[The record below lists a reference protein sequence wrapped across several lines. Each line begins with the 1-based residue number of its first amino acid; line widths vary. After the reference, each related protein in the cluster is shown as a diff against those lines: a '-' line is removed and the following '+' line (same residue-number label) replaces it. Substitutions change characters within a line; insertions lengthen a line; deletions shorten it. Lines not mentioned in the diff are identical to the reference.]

1 MCSEL
6 PNRLYGEGLEPQV
19 KKINNSCR
27 LKLLE
32 LLREK
37 MEPEYK
43 EVMKDPLFSHIMVIE
58 ENGLKFSARLVHSFL
73 CRELMTSK
81 KYEKWFSFARTPL
94 RFSLQE
100 YHAVT
105 GLNVKLE
112 KISVVKWTDDMD
124 FWSKMIKTNG
134 RINLKLIKEK
144 YLEESRI
151 WTWVDR
157 VRMIYLCVIMGVVM
171 GRDEKVNFPH
181 LYMKLA
187 MDLEKLRRYPWGLY
201 SFDFLLKSID
211 KAKDKLEK
219 KEGYLMEGF
228 LFAFQIWIM
237 EAIPA
242 FGEICG
248 RKVRSNFTGPMCG
261 NWTGCAKCSYQDII
275 DLETLFPE
283 EGILHSFM
291 DFHKDGRIVCS
302 DDFVRKDEKKDER
315 VDLMLD
321 MIQRKHDW
329 KKHVWGVVETTSSE
343 MDEGDEESEQEE
355 EGEESEDGSE
365 TEFGESSHGAS
376 TADGAATVSGR
387 KKRKHV
393 DLGAASRKKKL
404 FCDLGATP
412 KVSIDTD
419 MQRFLEGLV
428 QSSLAVFGEKL
439 SQQITDRM
447 DKLETVVT
455 DRLGTLESE
464 VTQLRTALL
473 LAEMAGKTDEEAGPS
488 KSRVDAGP
496 SKSKNNTAPSK
507 KKVPTKRKR

>member
-1 MCSEL
+1 MDSEL

-43 EVMKDPLFSHIMVIE
+43 EVMKDPMFSHIMVIE
-58 ENGLKFSARLVHSFL
+58 ENGLKFLARLVQSFL

-100 YHAVT
+100 YHAVM

-144 YLEESRI
+144 
-151 WTWVDR
+151 
-157 VRMIYLCVIMGVVM
+157 VRMIYFCVIMGVVM

-219 KEGYLMEGF
+219 KEGYLMERF

-237 EAIPA
+237 ETIPA

-248 RKVRSNFTGPMCG
+248 RKVSNNFTGPMCEVCG
-261 NWTGCAKCSYQDII
+261 RK
-275 DLETLFPE
+275 
-283 EGILHSFM
+283 GILHSFM
-291 DFHKDGRIVCS
+291 DFHRDGRVVCV

-321 MIQRKHDW
+321 MMQRKHDW
-329 KKHVWGVVETTSSE
+329 RKHVCGVVETTSSE

-355 EGEESEDGSE
+355 EEGEESEDGSE
-365 TEFGESSHGAS
+365 TEIGESSHGAS
-376 TADGAATVSGR
+376 TADGTATVSGR
-387 KKRKHV
+387 NKRKHAG
-393 DLGAASRKKKL
+393 LGAASRKKKL

-412 KVSIDTD
+412 KGSIDTD
-419 MQRFLEGLV
+419 MKRFLEGL
-428 QSSLAVFGEKL
+428 KL
-439 SQQITDRM
+439 SQKITDRM
-447 DKLETVVT
+447 DKLEHVVT

-473 LAEMAGKTDEEAGPS
+473 LAEMAGKTDKEAAPS

-496 SKSKNNTAPSK
+496 FKSKNNTTPSK